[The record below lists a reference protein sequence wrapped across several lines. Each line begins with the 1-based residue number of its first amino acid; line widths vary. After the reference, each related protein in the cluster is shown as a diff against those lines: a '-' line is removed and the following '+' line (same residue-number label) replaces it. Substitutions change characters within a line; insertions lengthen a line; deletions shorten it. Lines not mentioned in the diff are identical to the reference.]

1 MEIRMPEEH
10 SIAIIGGA
18 TAGAEAADIF
28 ARQGILTVVFEQNPR
43 PYGKIEDGL
52 PKWHVKLRA
61 KEYETIDRKLDQP
74 HVHLV
79 PNTRIGI
86 DLELRELA
94 DRWGFQAVVLANGAW
109 NDRPLPIEGAD
120 RFVGKGLYY
129 QNPYILWFNHRHEQ
143 GYRGPKY
150 EVVDGTLIVGGG
162 LASIDMAK
170 IVTMELALERLAA
183 RGIHEELEELEI
195 RGIPAVLA
203 RHGLKWEELGIQGS
217 TIYYRRRTEDM
228 PLMELPSGADEKTTA
243 KVLKARQNMLEKST
257 SKYLY
262 RVVPLHAPHGLI
274 VENDRLV
281 GLVFVRTRMENGKL
295 VMTDEKVEVRAP
307 LIISSI
313 GSIPQPVGGIPM
325 KGELYAYQDWD
336 RGTLADFPT
345 LFSVGNVVTG
355 KGNIVDSRRHAKEV
369 ASYVRDQFFEVA
381 AAVRKLPPLAE
392 SQREALLGRVR
403 ARQAAVGYAGDYR
416 KWIEANKPPEFI

>member
-1 MEIRMPEEH
+1 
-10 SIAIIGGA
+10 
-18 TAGAEAADIF
+18 
-28 ARQGILTVVFEQNPR
+28 VVFEQNPR

-61 KEYETIDRKLDQP
+61 KEYDTIDRKLDQA

-86 DLELRELA
+86 DVELRELA

-143 GYRGPKY
+143 AYRGPRY

-203 RHGLKWEELGIQGS
+203 KHGLKWEELGIQGS

-274 VENDRLV
+274 VEDDRLV

-295 VMTDEKVEVRAP
+295 VLTDEKIEVRAP
-307 LIISSI
+307 LLISSI
-313 GSIPQPVGGIPM
+313 GSIPQPVSGIPM

-381 AAVRKLPPLAE
+381 AAVKKLPALAAP
-392 SQREALLGRVR
+392 QRDALLGRVR

>member
-1 MEIRMPEEH
+1 MSDEKH

-18 TAGAEAADIF
+18 TAGAEAADVF
-28 ARQGILTVVFEQNPR
+28 AKQGILTVVFEQNPR

-61 KEYETIDRKLDQP
+61 KEYETIDRKLSQP

-79 PNTRIGI
+79 PNTRVGA
-86 DLELRELA
+86 DVDLRELT
-94 DRWGFQAVVLANGAW
+94 DKWGFQSVVLANGAW
-109 NDRPLPIEGAD
+109 NDRPLPIEGSE

-129 QNPYILWFNHRHEQ
+129 QNPYILWFNHRHERA
-143 GYRGPKY
+143 YDGPQY
-150 EVVDGTLIVGGG
+150 EVVDGTVIVGGG

-203 RHGLKWEELGIQGS
+203 KHKLEWKDLGIQGS

-228 PLMELPSGADEKTTA
+228 PLMELPPGADEKTTA

-257 SKYLY
+257 SKYMY
-262 RVVPLHAPHGLI
+262 KVVPLHAPHALI
-274 VENDRLV
+274 AENDRLV
-281 GLVFVRTRMENGKL
+281 GLVFARTRMENGKL
-295 VMTDEKVEVRAP
+295 VVTDEKVEVRAP
-307 LIISSI
+307 LFISSI
-313 GSIPQPVGGIPM
+313 GSIPRPLSGVPM
-325 KGELYAYQDWD
+325 KGELYAYTDWD
-336 RGTLADFPT
+336 IGTLPDFPT
-345 LFSVGNVVTG
+345 LFACGNVVTG

-369 ASYVRDQFFEVA
+369 AAHVRDQYFQLAAEV
-381 AAVRKLPPLAE
+381 KKQPPLDAA
-392 SQREALLGRVR
+392 QREALLGRVR
-403 ARQAAVGYAGDYR
+403 ARQAQVGYTGDYA

>member
-1 MEIRMPEEH
+1 MPEEQH

-28 ARQGILTVVFEQNPR
+28 AKQGILTVVFEQNPR

-61 KEYETIDRKLDQP
+61 KEYDTIDRKLDQS

-79 PNTRIGI
+79 PNTRVGI
-86 DLELRELA
+86 DVDLRELA
-94 DRWGFQAVVLANGAW
+94 DKWGFQAVMLANGAW

-120 RFVGKGLYY
+120 RYVGKGLYY

-143 GYRGPKY
+143 AYEGPRY
-150 EVVDGTLIVGGG
+150 EVVDGTAIVGGG

-170 IVTMELALERLAA
+170 IVTMELTLEKLAA

-203 RHGLKWEELGIQGS
+203 RHGIRWEELGIRGS

-228 PLMELPSGADEKTTA
+228 PLMEMPAGADEKTTA

-274 VENDRLV
+274 AEDDRLV
-281 GLVFVRTRMENGKL
+281 GLVFARTKMEGGKL
-295 VMTDEKVEVRAP
+295 VTTDETVEVRAP

-313 GSIPQPVGGIPM
+313 GSIPRPVAGIPM
-325 KGELYAYQDWD
+325 KGELYAFQDWD
-336 RGTLADFPT
+336 IGTLADYPT

-369 ASYVRDQFFEVA
+369 ATHVRDQFFEVA
-381 AAVRKLPPLAE
+381 AAVKKLPALAAP
-392 SQREALLGRVR
+392 QREALLGQVR
-403 ARQAAVGYAGDYR
+403 ARQAAVGYAGDYP
-416 KWIEANKPPEFI
+416 KWIAANKPPEFI

>member
-1 MEIRMPEEH
+1 MSEEH

-79 PNTRIGI
+79 PNTRVGT
-86 DLELRELA
+86 DVQLRELA
-94 DRWGFQAVVLANGAW
+94 ETWGFQALVLANGAW

-120 RFVGKGLYY
+120 RWVGRGLYY

-143 GYRGPKY
+143 AYAGPKY
-150 EVVDGTLIVGGG
+150 EVVDGTVIVGGG

-170 IVTMELALERLAA
+170 IVTMELTLERLAE
-183 RGIHEELEELEI
+183 RGIHEDLEELEI

-203 RHGLKWEELGIQGS
+203 RHKLQWSDLGLRGS
-217 TIYYRRRTEDM
+217 TIYYRRRIEDM
-228 PLMELPSGADEKTTA
+228 PLMELPAGADEKTTA

-262 RVVPLHAPHGLI
+262 KVVPLHAPHGLI
-274 VENDRLV
+274 AEGDRLV
-281 GLVFVRTRMENGKL
+281 GLVFVRTRMEGGKL
-295 VMTDEKVEVRAP
+295 VLTDERVEVRAP
-307 LIISSI
+307 LFISSI
-313 GSIPQPVGGIPM
+313 GSIPRPVAGIPM
-325 KGELYAYQDWD
+325 KGELYAFQDWNL
-336 RGTLADFPT
+336 GTLSDFPT

-369 ASYVRDQFFEVA
+369 AAHVRDRFFEVA
-381 AAVRKLPPLAE
+381 AQVKRLPPLTAA
-392 SQREALLGRVR
+392 QRDALLARVR
-403 ARQAAVGYAGDYR
+403 ARQAAVGYPGDYR
-416 KWIEANKPPEFI
+416 KWIEAGKPPEFV

>member
-1 MEIRMPEEH
+1 MPEEQH

-28 ARQGILTVVFEQNPR
+28 AKQGILTVVFEQNPR

-61 KEYETIDRKLDQP
+61 KEYETIDRKLGQA
-74 HVHLV
+74 HVHRV
-79 PNTRIGI
+79 PNTRIGV
-86 DLELRELA
+86 DVDLRELA
-94 DRWGFQAVVLANGAW
+94 DKWGFQAVVLANGAW
-109 NDRPLPIEGAD
+109 KDRLLPIEGAD
-120 RFVGKGLYY
+120 RWVGKGLYY
-129 QNPYILWFNHRHEQ
+129 QNPYILWFNHRHEKA
-143 GYRGPKY
+143 YSGPKY

-170 IVTMELALERLAA
+170 IVTMELTLERLAA

-203 RHGLKWEELGIQGS
+203 KHKLDWKDLGIQGS

-228 PLMELPSGADEKTTA
+228 PLMELPAGADEKTTA
-243 KVLKARQNMLEKST
+243 KILKARQNMLEKST
-257 SKYLY
+257 SKYMY
-262 RVVPLHAPHGLI
+262 RVVPLHAPRGLI

-281 GLVFVRTRMENGKL
+281 GLVFARTRMDGGKL
-295 VMTDEKVEVRAP
+295 VTTDETVEVRAP

-313 GSIPQPVGGIPM
+313 GSIPRPVAGIAM
-325 KGELYAYQDWD
+325 KGELYAFQDWD
-336 RGTLADFPT
+336 IGTLADYPT

-369 ASYVRDQFFEVA
+369 ATHVRDQFFQVA
-381 AAVRKLPPLAE
+381 AAVKKLPALAAP
-392 SQREALLGRVR
+392 QREALLGRVR
-403 ARQAAVGYAGDYR
+403 ARQAAVGYAGDYP
-416 KWIEANKPPEFI
+416 KWVAANKPPEFI

>member
-1 MEIRMPEEH
+1 MAAEQH

-28 ARQGILTVVFEQNPR
+28 AKQGILTVVFEQNPR

-74 HVHLV
+74 NVHLV
-79 PNTRIGI
+79 PGTRIGVDI
-86 DLELRELA
+86 GLRELA
-94 DRWGFQAVVLANGAW
+94 DAWGFQAVVLANGAW

-120 RFVGKGLYY
+120 RYVGKGLYY
-129 QNPYILWFNHRHEQ
+129 QNPYILWFNHRHEK
-143 GYRGPKY
+143 GYRGPRY
-150 EVVDGTLIVGGG
+150 EVVDGTAIVGGG

-170 IVTMELALERLAA
+170 IVTMELALERLAE

-203 RHGLKWEELGIQGS
+203 RHGLEWEDLGLVGS
-217 TIYYRRRTEDM
+217 TIYYRRRIEDM
-228 PLMELPSGADEKTTA
+228 PLMAMPDGADEKTAA
-243 KVLKARQNMLEKST
+243 KIHKARGNMLEKST

-274 VENDRLV
+274 VEGDRLV
-281 GLVFVRTRMENGKL
+281 GLVFVRTRMEGGKL
-295 VMTDEKVEVRAP
+295 VLTDEKVEVRAP
-307 LIISSI
+307 LFISSI
-313 GSIPQPVGGIPM
+313 GSIPQPLDGIPM

-336 RGTLADFPT
+336 KGTLAEFPT
-345 LFSVGNVVTG
+345 LFSCGNVVTG

-369 ASYVRDQFFEVA
+369 AAHVRDHFFEVA
-381 AAVRKLPPLAE
+381 EAVKRRPGLDAA
-392 SQREALLGRVR
+392 QREALLQRVR
-403 ARQAAVGYAGDYR
+403 ARQAQVGYSGDYR
-416 KWIEANKPPEFI
+416 KWIEASKPPEFI

>member
-1 MEIRMPEEH
+1 MPEEQH

-61 KEYETIDRKLDQP
+61 KEYETIDRKLGQP

-79 PNTRIGI
+79 PNTRIGV
-86 DLELRELA
+86 DVDLRELA
-94 DRWGFQAVVLANGAW
+94 ERWGFQAVVLANGAW

-120 RFVGKGLYY
+120 RWVGKGLYY
-129 QNPYILWFNHRHEQ
+129 QNPYILWFNHRHEKA
-143 GYRGPKY
+143 YAGPKY

-170 IVTMELALERLAA
+170 IVTMELTLERLAA

-203 RHGLKWEELGIQGS
+203 RHKLEWKDLGIQGS

-228 PLMELPSGADEKTTA
+228 PLMELPAGADEKTTA
-243 KVLKARQNMLEKST
+243 KILKARQNMLEKST
-257 SKYLY
+257 SKYMY
-262 RVVPLHAPHGLI
+262 RVVPLHAPRGLI

-281 GLVFVRTRMENGKL
+281 GLVFARTRMEGGKL
-295 VMTDEKVEVRAP
+295 VTTDETVEVRAP

-313 GSIPQPVGGIPM
+313 GSIPRPLAGIPM
-325 KGELYAYQDWD
+325 KGELYAFQDWD
-336 RGTLADFPT
+336 IGTLADYPT

-369 ASYVRDQFFEVA
+369 ATHVRDQFFAVA
-381 AAVRKLPPLAE
+381 AEVKKQPPLAAP
-392 SQREALLGRVR
+392 QREALLGRVR
-403 ARQAAVGYAGDYR
+403 ARQAAVGYSGDYA
-416 KWIEANKPPEFI
+416 KWIAANKPPEFI

>member
-1 MEIRMPEEH
+1 MSEEQH

-28 ARQGILTVVFEQNPR
+28 AKQGILTVVFEQNPR

-79 PNTRIGI
+79 PNTRIGP
-86 DLELRELA
+86 DVDLRELA
-94 DRWGFQAVVLANGAW
+94 DQWGFQALVLANGAW

-120 RFVGKGLYY
+120 RFVGRGLYY
-129 QNPYILWFNHRHEQ
+129 QNPYILWFNHRHEKQ
-143 GYRGPKY
+143 YAGAQYS
-150 EVVDGTLIVGGG
+150 VVDDTLIVGGG

-170 IVTMELALERLAA
+170 IVTMELTLERLAE

-203 RHGLKWEELGIQGS
+203 RHKLEWKDLGIRGS
-217 TIYYRRRTEDM
+217 TIYYRRRPEDM
-228 PLMELPSGADEKTTA
+228 PLMELPAGADEKTTA
-243 KVLKARQNMLEKST
+243 KVLKARQNMLEKSM
-257 SKYLY
+257 SKYMY

-274 VENDRLV
+274 VEGESLA
-281 GLVFVRTRMENGKL
+281 GLVFARTRMENGKL
-295 VMTDEKVEVRAP
+295 ITTEERVEVRAP

-313 GSIPQPVGGIPM
+313 GSIPRPVTGIPM
-325 KGELYAYQDWD
+325 KGELYAFQDWD
-336 RGTLADFPT
+336 IGTLADFPT

-355 KGNIVDSRRHAKEV
+355 KGNIVDSRRHAREV
-369 ASYVRDQFFEVA
+369 ASHVRDQFFEIA
-381 AAVRKLPPLAE
+381 AQVKRLPALAAP
-392 SQREALLGRVR
+392 QRAALLGRVS
-403 ARQAAVGYAGDYR
+403 ARQAAVGYSGDYR